1 MGQFFLAENESH
13 IYLNMCAK
21 FGCCPTVVSKGGGGV
36 QTDIP
41 TDKGNLQLYIID
53 TSLLQVLCTL
63 RCYATGTFRRVIG
76 GTMNVGAMSVS
87 RTVNAVSVI
96 SAVNSNMDIIYFQRN
111 SRVMF
116 HEKDNF
122 VMPTM

>member
-1 MGQFFLAENESH
+1 MG
-13 IYLNMCAK
+13 AK
-21 FGCCPTVVSKGGGGV
+21 FGCCPTVVSKGGGV
-36 QTDIP
+36 QTDIQ
-41 TDKGNLQLYIID
+41 TDKGNPQLYIID
-53 TSLLQVLCTL
+53 TSLLQVICTL

-76 GTMNVGAMSVS
+76 GTMDVGAMSVS

-96 SAVNSNMDIIYFQRN
+96 PAVNSNMDIIYFQRN